1 MAIAFKVQDLPQNSV
16 YQVLIG
22 KRTATTLFFAFTNHL
37 TAYLGLYPKLQK
49 NVWLSYTQNVDDYVS
64 IEAIFRQDNHSD
76 FMQLIFDKILSS
88 RNGLII
94 ANHHHKHHLAFKLLL
109 QVLSNNLAENP
120 HYSPIIQDLDIQ
132 QLIKNFILM
141 IKRAYADKADLTA
154 IGHSLHRQ
162 LIKELSAFPDQAA
175 LLFLEQFEGAQLPA
189 QTLEQSAESH
199 QISKRAVVITQQ
211 AVMDQLYQNW
221 LNGGT
226 LDDCSQWL
234 QVFTQ
239 GLFIQFPI
247 WNQTT
252 QETLDMFNQGNS
264 LEQIAHKRRLKLST
278 ITEHIIEI
286 SLSNPKIIEPL
297 VVELLDLKDIGILIT
312 TKPDATYEAFK
323 DRFGE
328 KAYWLYRYWHIVY
341 QKGDHN
347 DQLASTP

>member
-1 MAIAFKVQDLPQNSV
+1 MAIAFKVQALPQNSV

-22 KRTATTLFFAFTNHL
+22 KRTATTLFFAFSNHL

-49 NVWLSYTQNVDDYVS
+49 NVWLSYTQNVEDYIS
-64 IEAIFRQDNHSD
+64 IEAIFRQDNHSE
-76 FMQLIFDKILSS
+76 FMELIFDKILPS

-109 QVLSNNLAENP
+109 QVLSNHLAENS
-120 HYSPIIQDLDIQ
+120 HYSPIVQDLDIQ
-132 QLIKNFILM
+132 QFIKSFVLM
-141 IKRAYADKADLTA
+141 IKRENADKAVLTA
-154 IGHSLHRQ
+154 IGHSLHQQ
-162 LIKELSAFPDQAA
+162 LIKDLTDFPNQAA

-189 QTLEQSAESH
+189 QTLEQAAENH
-199 QISKRAVVITQQ
+199 QLSKRAVVITQQ
-211 AVMDQLYQNW
+211 AVLDQLYQNW
-221 LNGGT
+221 LSGET
-226 LDDCSQWL
+226 LEDTTHWL
-234 QVFTQ
+234 QVFTR
-239 GLFIQFPI
+239 GLFNQFPI

-264 LEQIAHKRRLKLST
+264 LEQIAFKRGLKLST

-312 TKPDATYEAFK
+312 TKPDVTYEGFK

-341 QKGDHN
+341 QKGDHH
-347 DQLASTP
+347 DRLASTS